1 MTKDYQIPSLP
12 KVDLPVQKVI
22 VEELESTKQRIIQV
36 LNEFGIT
43 VKEIKVTVGHT
54 VNTWEI
60 IPEDGVRIKKVR
72 GVTDEIALQLSPIGI
87 RIVCPIPGRNS
98 FAIEIASKK
107 PQMIPI
113 GAMLNTNEYQ
123 ETDMALP
130 CALGITTDGK
140 PFVFDLTKAP
150 HVLVAGATGQG
161 KSTVLH
167 SIIASLLCKKTPKD
181 LKFVLIDPKKVE
193 FSFYNSIQTPFL
205 SKTKNTR
212 FAVLTD
218 VNDIVEA
225 LEALGQ
231 LMDERY
237 DLLRITGTRNIKEY
251 NKFLENGRIDSIVY
265 KHMPY
270 YVVIIDEFGDLMMTA
285 GKSFELPIAR
295 LAQRARAVGI
305 HLVISTQRPTV
316 SIITATIKANFPCRI
331 ALHVCTA
338 KDSRI
343 ILDVPGAHQL
353 IGRGDLL
360 FCCGGTPI
368 RIQGAYTD
376 PTIDIV
382 EICQQIYRQYDHDE
396 MILLPERRPVI
407 DEIGKSESL
416 HYSNGTIVYEYTDP
430 LFEEVAR
437 YVVSIQQG
445 STSMIQRRFGLGFN
459 RVGRLID
466 MMEKAGIVGHATGAN
481 PRDVLIHDHKTLNN
495 VLEHLV

>member
-1 MTKDYQIPSLP
+1 MTRDYKIPKLP
-12 KVDLPVQKVI
+12 KVDLPTPKVI
-22 VEELESTKQRIIQV
+22 VEELEPTKQRIIQV
-36 LNEFGIT
+36 LNEFGIAL
-43 VKEIKVTVGHT
+43 KEIKVTVGHT

-60 IPEDGVRIKKVR
+60 IPADGVKIKKIR

-98 FAIEIASKK
+98 FSIEIGSKN

-113 GAMLNTNEYQ
+113 GAMLNSNEYQ
-123 ETDMALP
+123 ETDMVLP

-167 SIIASLLCKKTPKD
+167 SIIASLLCKKTPD
-181 LKFVLIDPKKVE
+181 NLKFVLIDPRKTE

-205 SKTKNTR
+205 SKTKNAKS
-212 FAVLTD
+212 AVLTD
-218 VNDIVEA
+218 ANDIVEA
-225 LEALGQ
+225 LEGLVQ
-231 LMDERY
+231 LMDDRY

-251 NKFLENGRIDSIVY
+251 NKFLDNGRLDSKVY

-270 YVVIIDEFGDLMMTA
+270 YVVIIDEYGDLMMTA
-285 GKSFELPIAR
+285 GMSFELPIAR
-295 LAQRARAVGI
+295 IAQLARAVGI
-305 HLVISTQRPTV
+305 HLVISTQRPTS
-316 SIITATIKANFPCRI
+316 SIITGTIKANFPCRI
-331 ALHVCTA
+331 GLHVCA
-338 KDSRI
+338 AIDSRI

-360 FCCGGTPI
+360 FCGGGAPI

-376 PTIDIV
+376 PMVEIV

-396 MILLPERRPVI
+396 ITVLPEKRLIPKETAKV
-407 DEIGKSESL
+407 ES
-416 HYSNGTIVYEYTDP
+416 HFSKRTVVCEYTDP

-445 STSMIQRRFGLGFN
+445 STSMIQRRFCLGFN
-459 RVGRLID
+459 RAGKLMD
-466 MMEKAGIVGHATGAN
+466 MMEKAGIIGPATGAK
-481 PRDVLIHDHKTLNN
+481 PRDVLIHDHMTLNAI
-495 VLEHLV
+495 LEHIA

>member
-1 MTKDYQIPSLP
+1 MTTDYKIPALP
-12 KVDLPVQKVI
+12 EVDLPTPKVI

-36 LNEFGIT
+36 LKEFGISL
-43 VKEIKVTVGHT
+43 KKIKVTVGHT

-60 IPEDGVRIKKVR
+60 IPGDGVKIKKIR
-72 GVTDEIALQLSPIGI
+72 GVMDDIALHLSPIGI
-87 RIVCPIPGRNS
+87 RFVCPIPGRNS
-98 FAIEIASKK
+98 FALEIASKK
-107 PQMIPI
+107 PQTIPI
-113 GAMLNTNEYQ
+113 GAMLNTNKYKD
-123 ETDMALP
+123 TDMALP
-130 CALGITTDGK
+130 CALGITTKGK

-167 SIIASLLCKKTPKD
+167 SIIASLLCKKTPED
-181 LKFVLIDPKKVE
+181 LKFVLIDPMKVE

-205 SKTKNTR
+205 SKTRNAKS
-212 FAVLTD
+212 AVLTD
-218 VNDIVEA
+218 VKDIVEA
-225 LEALGQ
+225 LEALVQ
-231 LMDERY
+231 LMDDRY

-251 NKFLENGRIDSIVY
+251 NIFLENGRIDSKFY

-295 LAQRARAVGI
+295 IAQLARAVGI
-305 HLVISTQRPTV
+305 HLVISTQRPIA
-316 SIITATIKANFPCRI
+316 SIITGTIKANFPCRI
-331 ALHVCTA
+331 ALHVSSVI
-338 KDSRI
+338 DSRI

-360 FCCGGTPI
+360 FCGDGAPI

-376 PTIDIV
+376 PMVEIV

-396 MILLPERRPVI
+396 ITVLPEKRLIPKETAKV
-407 DEIGKSESL
+407 ESRF
-416 HYSNGTIVYEYTDP
+416 SKETIVNEYTDP

-445 STSMIQRRFGLGFN
+445 STSMIQRRFCLGFN
-459 RVGRLID
+459 RAGRLMD
-466 MMEKAGIVGHATGAN
+466 LMEKAGIVGPATGAN
-481 PRDVLIHDHKTLNN
+481 PRDVLIHDHMTLNAI
-495 VLEHLV
+495 LEHLA